1 MNRFRIGQGERI
13 RSARPAPESE
23 KRKQSVQTKIVWVGK
38 SPRVLTVRLADIECF
53 FLRRLRALALPALR
67 TYKCEVC
74 GVRRTENENPIDE
87 SISSLKSNLYLVEPA
102 SSLLH

>member
-1 MNRFRIGQGERI
+1 MSRQITKNRNCPTCGHRMAFVSTIAGAG
-13 RSARPAPESE
+13 S
-23 KRKQSVQTKIVWVGK
+23 
-38 SPRVLTVRLADIECF
+38 
-53 FLRRLRALALPALR
+53 LPALR

-74 GVRRTENENPIDE
+74 GVRRTETEYPRDE

>member
-1 MNRFRIGQGERI
+1 M
-13 RSARPAPESE
+13 
-23 KRKQSVQTKIVWVGK
+23 KQRCMGRQITNGPKCPTCGHRMFLFTAIASVG
-38 SPRVLTVRLADIECF
+38 SLS
-53 FLRRLRALALPALR
+53 ALR

-74 GVRRTENENPIDE
+74 GVRRTETEYPRDE